1 MPADQ
6 SGGPSPLG
14 RPALLGAVSG
24 MLSGLFGLGGGL
36 VIVPGLLL
44 VIGMGQRRAAAT
56 SLAAVV
62 PISAAGLLGYSLAGE
77 VDWLLGL
84 ILAGASIVGSL
95 AGAALL
101 SKIPERHATFA
112 LALLLVL
119 VALRMLG
126 STTAAI
132 ERPDLDAARILGVVA
147 LGAIAGLISGLF
159 GVGGGFIVVPALVLF
174 FSEPSTLAKGASLLA
189 ILISA
194 LVTTLSNARRARVDW
209 RVASAVGSAGVATSF
224 VSSRIAV
231 GLPEAL
237 ANRLFAVLLVVVSA
251 NLVLRQRRRPRPRS
265 GPGG

>member
-1 MPADQ
+1 
-6 SGGPSPLG
+6 
-14 RPALLGAVSG
+14 